1 MDQYAFAK
9 DSNVFSASV
18 ESLRARGIPLIVEN
32 IKKEYY
38 ERIGDAPNPTPAE
51 DTVVVEDVVEATET
65 VVEPKKKS
73 KKK

>member
-32 IKKEYY
+32 IKKEYMS
-38 ERIGDAPNPTPAE
+38 RIGDVEVEPVVSEETVPEAAVAE
-51 DTVVVEDVVEATET
+51 DA
-65 VVEPKKKS
+65 PKKRS
-73 KKK
+73 RKK